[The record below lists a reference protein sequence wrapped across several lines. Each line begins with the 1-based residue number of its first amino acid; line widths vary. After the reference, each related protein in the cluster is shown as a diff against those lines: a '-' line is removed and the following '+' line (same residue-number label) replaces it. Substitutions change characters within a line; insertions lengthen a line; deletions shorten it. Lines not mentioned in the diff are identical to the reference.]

1 MSNVTTLRSVERW
14 LKTDKPGAVVGL
26 TERRALQEAYH
37 RFRGVRTGNAIALER
52 FAEFLKHFGIQ
63 PILIE
68 KGEHKGLWQI
78 DLPSPSILDQW
89 SVWELLCGGRVP
101 NS

>member
-1 MSNVTTLRSVERW
+1 MSNVTTLRNIESW
-14 LKTDKPGAVVGL
+14 LRTAKPGSVVGL

-37 RFRGVRTGNAIALER
+37 RFRGHRTGNDIALER
-52 FAEFLKHFGIQ
+52 LAEALKHFGIV
-63 PILIE
+63 PVLVE
-68 KGEHKGLWQI
+68 KGENRGLWQI
-78 DLPSPSILDQW
+78 DLPSPSILDKW